1 MDPSKSPSDP
11 SPTIAVYPAADA
23 VGGGIAFEAVTL
35 PSTYSAASCWLAV
48 PVAFAS
54 TALSVNATWCHLPS
68 PITDPHV
75 VGFSRIP
82 LISPSTQPLEF
93 THKVGGFPPEPDPVD
108 SSVPALVAVNH
119 NSTDSPTPP
128 AAVKY
133 PPGMVISESLPPKL
147 AAVPSANPV
156 GPVTPR
162 VTFAY
167 VAAGRGSA
175 AVAAPATTSCA
186 CGPDVS
192 FSGQKSSGPDARTA
206 SSYPA
211 DDD

>member
-1 MDPSKSPSDP
+1 MDPSKSPWVP
-11 SPTIAVYPAADA
+11 SPTIAVYPAAEA
-23 VGGGIAFEAVTL
+23 VGGVMWVDAGTL
-35 PSTYSAASCWLAV
+35 PSRYSAAACWLAV
-48 PVAFAS
+48 PVELAS
-54 TALSVNATWCHLPS
+54 TADTVRSAWCHLPS

-119 NSTDSPTPP
+119 NSTDSPPPP

-147 AAVPSANPV
+147 AAVPSANPA

-175 AVAAPATTSCA
+175 AVAAPA
-186 CGPDVS
+186 P
-192 FSGQKSSGPDARTA
+192 
-206 SSYPA
+206 
-211 DDD
+211 